1 MTNGIPRNEGHNG
14 ELEKY
19 ARVFIDEAHEF
30 DSNTVY
36 VLVKC
41 LRHIDTA
48 KYAFR
53 LTLMSATISKNDFFV
68 YFQKEPNLMER
79 PPSALRVPDSSLT
92 EYFVDP
98 ASASAV
104 EDRRETAAR
113 AFLLGPLKNAL
124 GMGFWCSSLDEKTW
138 MPFGTS

>member
-1 MTNGIPRNEGHNG
+1 VGNGILRNEAHNG

-19 ARVFIDEAHEF
+19 AQVFIDEAHEF
-30 DSNTVY
+30 DSNTAY

-53 LTLMSATISKNDFFV
+53 LTVMSATISKTDFFV

-79 PPSALRVPDSSLT
+79 PPSALRVPETHLLLNISST
-92 EYFVDP
+92 P
-98 ASASAV
+98 
-104 EDRRETAAR
+104 
-113 AFLLGPLKNAL
+113 PPPQQLKTDGKL
-124 GMGFWCSSLDEKTW
+124 
-138 MPFGTS
+138 P